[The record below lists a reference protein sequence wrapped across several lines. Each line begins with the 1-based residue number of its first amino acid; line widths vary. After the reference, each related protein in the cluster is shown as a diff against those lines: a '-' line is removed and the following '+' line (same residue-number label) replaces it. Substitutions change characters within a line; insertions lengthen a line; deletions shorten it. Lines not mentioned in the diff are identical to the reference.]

1 MFPEMFEVAGGAVD
15 VITFVVIFTMWLMF
29 HAYFLVRVH
38 QARRVTSAKLQGAKR
53 VSELHKGSS
62 GNSGIFK
69 EYISR
74 RKGGAR
80 GKGAGADSTQQQGS
94 TSTKESKRK
103 KAFEMAELATLST

>member
-1 MFPEMFEVAGGAVD
+1 MVVVVHVVA
-15 VITFVVIFTMWLMF
+15 VVRTYTVPA
-29 HAYFLVRVH
+29 HVPVP
-38 QARRVTSAKLQGAKR
+38 QGAKR